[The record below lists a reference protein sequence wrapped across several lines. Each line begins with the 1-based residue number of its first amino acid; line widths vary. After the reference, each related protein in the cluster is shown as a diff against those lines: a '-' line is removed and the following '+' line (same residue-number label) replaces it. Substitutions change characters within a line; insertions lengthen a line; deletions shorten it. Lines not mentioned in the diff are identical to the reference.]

1 MFNKR
6 RLLVFAVDVALIAV
20 AYVAAF
26 LLRFDFSIPADQWTI
41 FLKGLWIV
49 LAIKP
54 LVFLV
59 SGLYRNLWRYASLHD
74 AMEIFK
80 VITISS
86 VMAVFTV
93 MYVRHFDSFPRSI
106 FILDWFLLF
115 SLVSASRLVWR
126 IYREMYYLPLKASG
140 SGKKTLI
147 VGAGE
152 AGSMLLKE
160 MRKQHG
166 SEYNIIGFVDD
177 DRQKQGMMLHR
188 VPVIGTIDHLKGLV
202 RKHKIE
208 EIVVAIP
215 SAHGKMLR
223 RIVGACEKAKV
234 AVKTIPGITD
244 IITGK
249 IAISQI
255 KDVDIEDLLGR
266 EPVVLDEQSISSYLT
281 GKKILI
287 SGAAGSI
294 GSEICRQVARFNPAK
309 IILLDAAETPLFYT
323 EKELAEKYPEL
334 RIIPLVADIRN
345 SARIEMVFDQFM
357 PEVVFHAAAYKH
369 VPMMEY
375 NPVEAVT
382 NNTLGTRKLADAAHR
397 FGVKNFVMIST
408 DKAVNPTNVMGASKR
423 AAEIYVQALA
433 QKSQTRFTTVRF
445 GNVLGSNGSVIPIF
459 KEQISK
465 GGPVTVT
472 DPDIMRYFMT
482 IPEAT
487 QLVLQAGCIG
497 KGGEIFVL
505 DMGEPVRIVDLAKEL
520 IHLSG
525 LVPYEDIDVVI
536 TGLRPGEKLFEEL
549 LIQGEGIKPTSHEK
563 IKVAAAVP
571 SNIDGVTASFD
582 DVAALAKASD
592 IEGIMEFLQAF
603 VPEFKPSYTFSGTP
617 PLGMQKLR
625 PDLFI
630 AKPGQGKV
638 LSLKNK
644 SDGR

>member
-1 MFNKR
+1 
-6 RLLVFAVDVALIAV
+6 
-20 AYVAAF
+20 
-26 LLRFDFSIPADQWTI
+26 
-41 FLKGLWIV
+41 
-49 LAIKP
+49 
-54 LVFLV
+54 
-59 SGLYRNLWRYASLHD
+59 
-74 AMEIFK
+74 
-80 VITISS
+80 
-86 VMAVFTV
+86 
-93 MYVRHFDSFPRSI
+93 
-106 FILDWFLLF
+106 
-115 SLVSASRLVWR
+115 
-126 IYREMYYLPLKASG
+126 MYYLPLKASG

-266 EPVVLDEQSISSYLT
+266 EAVVLDEQSISSYLT

-323 EKELAEKYPEL
+323 EKELSEKYPEL

-433 QKSQTRFTTVRF
+433 QKSQTRYTTVRF

-525 LVPYEDIDVVI
+525 LIPYEDIDIVI

-563 IKVAAAVP
+563 IKIAAAVP
-571 SNIDGVTASFD
+571 SNIDSVQ
-582 DVAALAKASD
+582 AAFEGLYDLAKVSD

-625 PDLFI
+625 PDLFTTR
-630 AKPGQGKV
+630 PGQGKV
-638 LSLKNK
+638 LSLKK
-644 SDGR
+644 

>member
-6 RLLVFAVDVALIAV
+6 RLLVFAVDVALIAI

-26 LLRFDFSIPADQWTI
+26 LLRFDFFIPADQWAI

-266 EPVVLDEQSISSYLT
+266 EAVVLDEQSISSYLT

-505 DMGEPVRIVDLAKEL
+505 DMGEPVRIVELAKEL

-525 LVPYEDIDVVI
+525 LVPYEDIDIVI

-571 SNIDGVTASFD
+571 SNIDGVTAAFD
-582 DVAALAKASD
+582 DVAALAKVSD
-592 IEGIMEFLQAF
+592 IEGIMEFLQSF

-625 PDLFI
+625 PDLFTTR
-630 AKPGQGKV
+630 PGQGKV
-638 LSLKNK
+638 LSLKK
-644 SDGR
+644 

>member
-6 RLLVFAVDVALIAV
+6 RLLVFAVDIALIAV

-26 LLRFDFSIPADQWTI
+26 LLRFDFAIPAEQWNI
-41 FLKGLWIV
+41 FLRGLWIV

-80 VITISS
+80 VITIST
-86 VMAVFTV
+86 VMAVFAI
-93 MYVRHFDSFPRSI
+93 MYVRQFDDFPRSI

-126 IYREMYYLPLKASG
+126 IYREMYYLPLRASG

-147 VGAGE
+147 IGAGE

-249 IAISQI
+249 ISISQI

-433 QKSQTRFTTVRF
+433 QKSLTRFTTVRF

-472 DPDIMRYFMT
+472 DADIMRYFMT

-525 LVPYEDIDVVI
+525 LVPYEDIDIVI

-549 LIQGEGIKPTSHEK
+549 LIEGEGIKPTSHEK

-571 SNIDGVTASFD
+571 SNIDEVKAAFD
-582 DVAALAKASD
+582 DVAVLSKVSD

-617 PLGMQKLR
+617 PPGMQKLR

-630 AKPGQGKV
+630 SKPGHGKV
-638 LSLKNK
+638 LSLKK
-644 SDGR
+644 